1 MFEVI
6 NDTGCDE
13 DGTSGANKV
22 LKVINIS
29 IGG

>member
-6 NDTGCDE
+6 NDNGCDE

-22 LKVINIS
+22 LKVINRL